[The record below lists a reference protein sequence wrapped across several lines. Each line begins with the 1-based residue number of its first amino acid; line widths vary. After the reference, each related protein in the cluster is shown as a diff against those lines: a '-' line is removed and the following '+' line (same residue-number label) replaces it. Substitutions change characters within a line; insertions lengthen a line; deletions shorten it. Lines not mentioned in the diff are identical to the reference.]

1 MYMRIIVC
9 SDTHRNYYALE
20 KIIEKHISADMF
32 IHLGDGRWEA
42 DTLLMKHPEIESR
55 FFYVSGNCDMGCSG
69 LDIFTSWTEEGH
81 KIFAVHGHK
90 YFVGYGLEPLKK
102 TALENNCDII
112 LYGHTHERYNH
123 YENGIYIMNP
133 GSASSPR
140 DGKKPSY
147 GIIDI
152 TKSGILMNIA
162 DV

>member
-1 MYMRIIVC
+1 MRIIVC

-20 KIIEKHISADMF
+20 KIAEKHMRADMF
-32 IHLGDGRWEA
+32 IHLGDGRYEA
-42 DTLLMKHPEIESR
+42 DTLLMKYPELEKR
-55 FFYVSGNCDMGCSG
+55 FFYVRGNCDIGCS
-69 LDIFTSWTEEGH
+69 DSDVFTTWTEEGH
-81 KIFAVHGHK
+81 KIFAVHGHRQC
-90 YFVGYGLEPLKK
+90 VGYSLETLKQ
-102 TALENNCDII
+102 TAILNNADII
-112 LYGHTHERYNH
+112 LYGHTHERYMH

-140 DGKKPSY
+140 DGKNPSY